1 MDILRKTPR
10 PLYICI
16 TDSES
21 ISSVK
26 TTCSK
31 YYYHEGSGMAKPFIV
46 TSMKVD
52 EDLWKR
58 AKKRAIDEE
67 ITLQQ
72 LLNVAVQEY
81 LRRGTMSDFR
91 RKKREN

>member
-1 MDILRKTPR
+1 
-10 PLYICI
+10 
-16 TDSES
+16 
-21 ISSVK
+21 
-26 TTCSK
+26 
-31 YYYHEGSGMAKPFIV
+31 MAKPFIV

-72 LLNVAVQEY
+72 LLNDAVQEY
-81 LRRGTMSDFR
+81 LRRKPLSDYR
-91 RKKREN
+91 TRKKEN

>member
-1 MDILRKTPR
+1 M
-10 PLYICI
+10 
-16 TDSES
+16 
-21 ISSVK
+21 V
-26 TTCSK
+26 
-31 YYYHEGSGMAKPFIV
+31 KPFIV

-72 LLNVAVQEY
+72 LLNDAVQEY
-81 LRRGTMSDFR
+81 LRRKPLSDFR
-91 RKKREN
+91 TKRKEN

>member
-1 MDILRKTPR
+1 
-10 PLYICI
+10 
-16 TDSES
+16 
-21 ISSVK
+21 
-26 TTCSK
+26 
-31 YYYHEGSGMAKPFIV
+31 MAKPFVV

-67 ITLQQ
+67 ITLQE
-72 LLNVAVQEY
+72 LLNNAVQDY
-81 LRRGTMSDFR
+81 LKTKTVADYR